1 VLVTDIMLF
10 LYKSIIM
17 KFKLFLSIALLI
29 SYSSYSQWETSK
41 QEFKSPGL
49 KLLVANA
56 KTVAILPYKANISYK
71 KMPKGVTVENIK
83 EEEKVASNQMQEG
96 MYTYLLR
103 KSKDYSVSFQDI
115 SRTNALLKKAG
126 IYDNLDEV
134 LADSIC
140 KVLGVDAVIKSTW
153 TYEKTGSEAGAIIS
167 SLAFGV
173 AKGVASGSLVLQLYG
188 AKDGELAWR
197 FYKEMNESAFS
208 SASILMERMMRKVGR
223 NFPFEK

>member
-1 VLVTDIMLF
+1 
-10 LYKSIIM
+10 M

-29 SYSSYSQWETSK
+29 SYSSYSQWESSK
-41 QEFKSPGL
+41 QEFKSPNL
-49 KLLVANA
+49 KMLLLTT

-83 EEEKVASNQMQEG
+83 EEEKVASIQMQEG

-103 KSKDYSVSFQDI
+103 KSNDYSVSFQDV

-134 LADSIC
+134 LADSVC
-140 KVLGVDAVIKSTW
+140 KVLGVDAIVKSTW

-167 SLAFGV
+167 TLAFGV

-208 SASILMERMMRKVGR
+208 SASQLMERMMRKVGR

>member
-1 VLVTDIMLF
+1 
-10 LYKSIIM
+10 
-17 KFKLFLSIALLI
+17 
-29 SYSSYSQWETSK
+29 
-41 QEFKSPGL
+41 
-49 KLLVANA
+49 
-56 KTVAILPYKANISYK
+56 
-71 KMPKGVTVENIK
+71 MPKGVTVENIK
-83 EEEKVASNQMQEG
+83 EEEKVASIQMQEG

-103 KSKDYSVSFQDI
+103 KSNDYSVSFQDV

-126 IYDNLDEV
+126 IFDNLDEV

-140 KVLGVDAVIKSTW
+140 KVLGVDAVLKSTW

-167 SLAFGV
+167 TLAFGV

-208 SASILMERMMRKVGR
+208 SASQLMERMMRKVGR